1 MLKQTLLAAVAV
13 IALTGV
19 AQADDY
25 SYSRDTTTTRSVQ
38 TNATTTNDGTFLGL
52 VDYQGPYIS
61 VLGGWNKTEDDS
73 GLDFDGGWLGGVAVG
88 GKTAWA
94 RAELEAT
101 YRNNEID
108 TFGGDDISSW
118 GLMANGYW
126 DIETGTIVTPYFGA
140 GIGAAYVD
148 LDTAID
154 DDSVVRF
161 AYQGMVG
168 VNFNVAPQWKL
179 GAEYRYF
186 STTEVSDVD
195 NDNHAVLGKVTYQF

>member
-13 IALTGV
+13 VALTGA

-25 SYSRDTTTTRSVQ
+25 NYSRDTTTTRTV
-38 TNATTTNDGTFLGL
+38 TTDASANHSFMGM
-52 VDYQGPYIS
+52 VDYQGPYVS
-61 VLGGWNKTEDDS
+61 VLGGWNKTDDDS
-73 GLDFDGGWLGGVAVG
+73 GIDFDNGWLGGVAVG

-94 RAELEAT
+94 RAELEGT
-101 YRNNEID
+101 YRHNDID
-108 TFGGDDISSW
+108 TAGGDDITNW

-168 VNFNVAPQWKL
+168 VNFNVAPQWKV

-186 STTEVSDVD
+186 ATTEVSDVD
-195 NDNHAVLGKVTYQF
+195 NDNHGILAKVTYQY